1 MNSALKTFFTIL
13 VTALVA
19 GGGVYWWQNSGQEA
33 PEEIVEDTAETI
45 GGQETENEVNES
57 EKDYTWSKYDIAF
70 NYPDGWNIYDTQL
83 NIDGQESDGLVV
95 TESEITGDTG
105 GGFEIEVYAVTH
117 LLLEERVDNLSSI
130 NSFEDAGQVKFGENT
145 FRLVY
150 RDVFGLRRPLYLIES
165 NGVLYQIHAQNE
177 AVADDVLESLSFL

>member
-1 MNSALKTFFTIL
+1 MNSALKTFLTIL

-33 PEEIVEDTAETI
+33 PEEIVEDTIETI
-45 GGQETENEVNES
+45 GGQELENEVKES
-57 EKDYTWSKYDIAF
+57 EKDYTWSKYNIAF
-70 NYPDGWNIYDTQL
+70 NYPDGWNIYDTSI
-83 NIDGQESDGLVV
+83 NIDGENADGLVV

-117 LLLEERVDNLSSI
+117 LSLEERVENLSSI
-130 NSFEDAGQVKFGENT
+130 DSFEDAGQVTFGENT

-150 RDVFGLRRPLYLIES
+150 RDVFGLRRPLYLIEN
-165 NGVLYQIHAQNE
+165 NGVLYQIHAQKE
-177 AVADDVLESLSFL
+177 TVAEEVLESLSFL